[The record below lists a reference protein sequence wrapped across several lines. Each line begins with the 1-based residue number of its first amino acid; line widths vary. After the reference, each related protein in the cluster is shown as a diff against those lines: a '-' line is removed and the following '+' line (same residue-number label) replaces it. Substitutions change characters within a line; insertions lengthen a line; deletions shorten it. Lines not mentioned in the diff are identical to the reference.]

1 MDFVFEITDKTGR
14 KIHLTKERWTHI
26 KKHSHMDE
34 NMMEELKKILKEGSI
49 IRYSEDNENVL
60 FYYRE
65 FKKMPSEERY
75 LFVSVKYLNNEGF
88 VVTSFFTN
96 KITGLKWMKK

>member
-1 MDFVFEITDKTGR
+1 
-14 KIHLTKERWTHI
+14 
-26 KKHSHMDE
+26 MDE